1 MCPKVT
7 LQYKME
13 IRKKIIQAAIECF
26 SIAGFDR
33 TRMDDIAER
42 AELSKGTLY
51 LYFRNKEDL
60 FYAICQNSITELND
74 QMSKLFKRK
83 EDFGSDAEK
92 FYINFRRNSRK
103 GDRVFMETVAESSRN
118 PRLCRAL
125 FEHRIKIFQLVSK
138 YLSQQVEK
146 GYLRSNIEVDAI
158 SAGLVA
164 LYDGLTINRLLGI
177 NEADNRRIW
186 TETIRAL
193 CAGIG

>member
-1 MCPKVT
+1 
-7 LQYKME
+7 ME

-83 EDFGSDAEK
+83 EDFGK
-92 FYINFRRNSRK
+92 
-103 GDRVFMETVAESSRN
+103 
-118 PRLCRAL
+118 
-125 FEHRIKIFQLVSK
+125 
-138 YLSQQVEK
+138 
-146 GYLRSNIEVDAI
+146 RSHSV
-158 SAGLVA
+158 
-164 LYDGLTINRLLGI
+164 
-177 NEADNRRIW
+177 
-186 TETIRAL
+186 
-193 CAGIG
+193 